1 MLNTHTPKTWVKILM
16 NHFETQAH
24 TGKHALWL
32 AVNTQLEHWIFI
44 SIMKMQHERLKLW
57 LFSIMYALFV
67 WPLFASHAPK
77 HSIRGITLAI
87 RDWAVVRLFK
97 T

>member
-1 MLNTHTPKTWVKILM
+1 
-16 NHFETQAH
+16 
-24 TGKHALWL
+24 
-32 AVNTQLEHWIFI
+32 
-44 SIMKMQHERLKLW
+44 MQHERLKLW

-87 RDWAVVRLFK
+87 RDWAVVRLSK
-97 T
+97 TWKIIPNINQCRNTPCRILGI